1 MALWKEWW
9 SIVVQLRP
17 AFSRTTT
24 FMWFAVAVAG
34 MSIRS
39 DLRGVTGIVR
49 AWGLAGSCYGRLLD
63 MFHSPAVRV
72 DRLAALWTQV
82 ALRVLEPFLTTF
94 NGRIVLVCDGIKVA
108 KSGRKMPAVKK
119 LHQQSDSNTKPEYIF
134 GHSCQAVAV
143 LAGTAQTV
151 FALPLIARIHEGPKF
166 TNRDRRTQL
175 DHLVA
180 MVAGLKV
187 GRPFYLLGDAYY
199 ATRTVIGGM
208 LKSGQHLITVV
219 RSNAVAH
226 EPAAPR
232 PEKPGRGAPPKSGK
246 KVYLRNLFA
255 CPDAVDVAS
264 PLAGEKDVVIRCVVR
279 KLYWKSAGAIVLF
292 VAANHPTR
300 GKKIFLSTDTTLK
313 LEDILRAYG
322 LRFKIEVG
330 FKQAVHTIGVYAYR
344 FWMRTMTPRPKKSGD
359 QHLHRKPEAYRDM
372 VKRKMHA
379 YHVHMQAGIIA
390 QGLAQIL
397 AITCPKLVWKNFG
410 SWIRT
415 IREGI
420 LPSEQVTVLALRN
433 TLPEFLADSSEEP
446 ILAEFVKEKIDLNR
460 AEGLRMVYSNS
471 A

>member
-1 MALWKEWW
+1 
-9 SIVVQLRP
+9 
-17 AFSRTTT
+17 
-24 FMWFAVAVAG
+24 MWFCVAVAG

-39 DLRGVTGIVR
+39 DLRGITGIVR
-49 AWGLAGSCYGRLLD
+49 AWGLVGTCYDRLLD
-63 MFHSPAVRV
+63 MFHSPAVQV
-72 DRLAALWTQV
+72 DDLATVWTQT
-82 ALRVLEPFLTTF
+82 VLGVLKPFLTMF

-226 EPAAPR
+226 EPAVR
-232 PEKPGRGAPPKSGK
+232 PEKPGRGAPAKSGK
-246 KVYLRNLFA
+246 KVYLRDLFA
-255 CPDAVDVAS
+255 YPDAVGIAS
-264 PLAGEKDVVIRCVVR
+264 PLAGEKGMVIRCVVR
-279 KLYWKSAGAIVLF
+279 RLYWKSAGTIVLF

-330 FKQAVHTIGVYAYR
+330 FKQAVHTIGVFAYH
-344 FWMRTMTPRPKKSGD
+344 FWMRAMTPRPKKSGD
-359 QHLHRKPEAYRDM
+359 QHLHRKPETYRDM

-379 YHVHMQAGIIA
+379 YHVHMQAGVIA
-390 QGLAQIL
+390 QGIAQIL
-397 AITCPKLVWKNFG
+397 AITSPKLVWKHFG

-460 AEGLRMVYSNS
+460 AEGLRMIYSNS

>member
-9 SIVVQLRP
+9 SIVVRLRP

-39 DLRGVTGIVR
+39 DLRGITGIVR
-49 AWGLAGSCYGRLLD
+49 AWGLVGTCYDRLLD
-63 MFHSPAVRV
+63 MFHSPAVKV
-72 DRLAALWTQV
+72 DRLAAVWTQV
-82 ALRVLEPFLTTF
+82 ALGVLKPFLTTF

-134 GHSCQAVAV
+134 GHSCQSAAV

-151 FALPLIARIHEGPKF
+151 FALPLIARIHEGLKF
-166 TNRDRRTQL
+166 TNRDGRTQL

-180 MVAGLKV
+180 MVTGLHV

-199 ATRTVIGGM
+199 ATRTVINGM
-208 LKSGQHLITVV
+208 LKSGQHLITSV
-219 RSNAVAH
+219 RSNAVAY
-226 EPAAPR
+226 EAPVQ
-232 PEKPGRGAPPKSGK
+232 PEKPGRGAPPKYGK
-246 KVYLRNLFA
+246 KVYIRDLYSS
-255 CPDAVDVAS
+255 PDAIDIAS
-264 PLAGEKDVVIRCVVR
+264 PLAGEKNVVIRCVVR
-279 KLYWKSAGAIVLF
+279 NIYWKPAGVMVRF

-300 GKKIFLSTDTTLK
+300 GKKTILSTDTSLK
-313 LEDILRAYG
+313 LEDILRVYG

-330 FKQAVHTIGVYAYR
+330 FKQAVHTIGVFAYH
-344 FWMRTMTPRPKKSGD
+344 FWMRAMTPRPKKSGD

-372 VKRKMHA
+372 VRRKMHA
-379 YHVHMQAGIIA
+379 YHVHMQAGVIA
-390 QGLAQIL
+390 QGIAQIL
-397 AITCPKLVWKNFG
+397 AITCPKLVWKHFG

-446 ILAEFVKEKIDLNR
+446 ILAEFVKNKIDLNR
-460 AEGLRMVYSNS
+460 AEGLRMFYANS